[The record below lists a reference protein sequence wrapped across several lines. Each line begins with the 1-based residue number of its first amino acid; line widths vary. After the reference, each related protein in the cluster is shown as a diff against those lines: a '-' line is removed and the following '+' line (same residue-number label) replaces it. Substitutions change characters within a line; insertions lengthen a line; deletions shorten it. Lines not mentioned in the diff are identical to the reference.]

1 MIEKIYV
8 FSNEEGLHARPAT
21 VLVNESI
28 KYNCDI
34 KMLKNDNKD
43 KVYQPKSILSIMSM
57 KAEKGDQ
64 ITVITEGEDE
74 IEASAAI
81 GSLFDEVF

>member
-74 IEASAAI
+74 IEASSAI

>member
-43 KVYQPKSILSIMSM
+43 KVYQPKTPVLDII
-57 KAEKGDQ
+57 G
-64 ITVITEGEDE
+64 
-74 IEASAAI
+74 AI
-81 GSLFDEVF
+81 GMDN